1 MNQETA
7 ALPAEFTETVH
18 PVIGEADD
26 SVLPFTGV
34 RRILIVTDAWHP
46 QVNGV
51 VRTMERVAENLPA
64 FGAEAVLLTPV
75 GFRSVP
81 MPTYPDIR
89 LALATPGQIRRR
101 MAAASADHVHIVTE
115 GPLGLIARSICLRQ
129 RPRVHHQLSHALP
142 RISERPAAG
151 P

>member
-1 MNQETA
+1 MPP
-7 ALPAEFTETVH
+7 LP
-18 PVIGEADD
+18 
-26 SVLPFTGV
+26 GV

-115 GPLGLIARSICLRQ
+115 GPLGLIARSICLKQ
-129 RPRVHHQLSHALP
+129 RPPVHHQLSHALP
-142 RISERPAAG
+142 RISERSPAG